1 MRQNRDLLFQI
12 VFSFTSNLYWIQQT
26 GTKTY
31 QAAVFHMG
39 AHLRYGKK
47 SFEVGQ
53 LKPMQVAIIS
63 IIEDARVEMLAGLEL
78 PGLNRLWTEFHD
90 APSSGINTAQRMFE
104 RLSRALIDPNFH
116 TDDGWAEKGKR
127 MFYQARDSWDD
138 QVSGNWKHLG

>member
-12 VFSFTSNLYWIQQT
+12 VFSFYLQLILDPAN
-26 GTKTY
+26 GHKTY

-78 PGLNRLWTEFHD
+78 RAKQVHGLNFMMRPLLE
-90 APSSGINTAQRMFE
+90 
-104 RLSRALIDPNFH
+104 
-116 TDDGWAEKGKR
+116 
-127 MFYQARDSWDD
+127 
-138 QVSGNWKHLG
+138 